1 MISLLASIGIGGTVG
16 VVLGVLEN
24 PVANTVLTF
33 SFKKLRGMAKG
44 NHLSEEEKV
53 WIKEYNNRTCVVN
66 GIDYTEQ
73 MKIINFSSSFR

>member
-1 MISLLASIGIGGTVG
+1 MIALLASIGIGGTFG

-33 SFKKLRGMAKG
+33 SFKKLRSIAKG
-44 NHLSEEEKV
+44 NQLSEEEKV

-66 GIDYTEQ
+66 GVDYTEQ

>member
-33 SFKKLRGMAKG
+33 SFKKLRGLAKG
-44 NHLSEEEKV
+44 HSLSEEEKV
-53 WIKEYNNRTCVVN
+53 WIKEYNNRTCIVDGV
-66 GIDYTEQ
+66 DYTEQ
-73 MKIINFSSSFR
+73 MRTINFSSSFR